1 VGEVAVFGNLDHLEV
16 MNVTHASGQIEKD
29 PITAEDYKALEDL
42 GI

>member
-1 VGEVAVFGNLDHLEV
+1 
-16 MNVTHASGQIEKD
+16 VTHASGQIEKD